1 MIAQSYITESIRLK
15 QHIASTFV
23 NSSHIQQDESS
34 NKQQTTQSTSSK
46 EQQTSSS
53 SKQPPCNLT
62 QAVEPAKEITNI
74 NNIVHFDCV
83 LNLQTLHAYM
93 LQGSQ

>member
-1 MIAQSYITESIRLK
+1 M
-15 QHIASTFV
+15 V
-23 NSSHIQQDESS
+23 VIQQDESS
-34 NKQQTTQSTSSK
+34 NKQQTNQPTSSK

-74 NNIVHFDCV
+74 NNIVHFDGV
-83 LNLQTLHAYM
+83 LNLQGATIIIAPGFTPMKAPYEPIKKMNQKILF
-93 LQGSQ
+93 